1 MLLRGLTW
9 LVLFQLVG
17 TALNHLFLS
26 ILPGP
31 IIGLVLLMI
40 YLMVRGEVSEP
51 ISLAASSLL
60 RYLPLLLVPPAV
72 GVMVYAGQIADD
84 FWAIVGSLVLSLM
97 ISLTFAG
104 WLMQKLI
111 DRQSRRQ
118 MLRREPS

>member
-40 YLMVRGEVSEP
+40 YLMVRGGVSEP

-72 GVMVYAGQIADD
+72 GVMVYAGQIAED

-104 WLMQKLI
+104 WFMQKLM
-111 DRQSRRQ
+111 DRQAN
-118 MLRREPS
+118 RREPS